1 MRLMVL
7 IASTRVGRVGGPVGQ
22 WVAGTAEQISGI
34 EVDVVD
40 LASFVLPM
48 LAEPNHPRQ
57 KAYTG
62 ELTWVWSRRV
72 EAADA
77 VIFVMPEYNHSYS
90 APLKNAIDHL
100 HSEWADKPVGLVSYG
115 GLSGGTRAVAAL
127 QPVLVTLGMRMLAAN
142 VEIAWVAEHLAD
154 GVFLPSARHERA
166 LATQLAA
173 LSGLMRAG
181 AEENPRTV
189 A

>member
-7 IASTRVGRVGGPVGQ
+7 IASTRVGRVGGPVGD
-22 WVAGTAEQISGI
+22 WVAQAARQAGEV

-40 LASFVLPM
+40 LATFVLPL
-48 LAEPNHPRQ
+48 LAEPNHPRLKQ
-57 KAYTG
+57 YTSD
-62 ELTWVWSRRV
+62 LTWEWSRRV

-77 VIFVMPEYNHSYS
+77 VIFVLPEYNHSYS

-100 HSEWADKPVGLVSYG
+100 HGEWAGKPVGLVSYG
-115 GLSGGTRAVAAL
+115 GLSGGSRAVVAL
-127 QPVLVTLGMRMLAAN
+127 QPVLVNLGMRMLAAN
-142 VEIAWVAEHLAD
+142 VEIAWVAEHLVD
-154 GVFLPSARHERA
+154 GEFLPTERHERA

-173 LSGLMRAG
+173 L
-181 AEENPRTV
+181 AELVPAVDV